1 MQSQMNKPGRRGL
14 PRLIDATR
22 YSMRG
27 LRAAWTHE
35 EGFRTECLLM
45 LVLAPAAI
53 WLARDGVEFILLI
66 GSCLMVMLA
75 EIINSAIESVV
86 DRVSLDQHPLSG
98 QAKDLGSA
106 AVFICMMLVLLVWGT
121 LLGSRLLG

>member
-1 MQSQMNKPGRRGL
+1 MNKPGRRGL

-45 LVLAPAAI
+45 LLLAPAAI
-53 WLARDGVEFILLI
+53 WLASDSVEFILLI

-86 DRVSLDQHPLSG
+86 DRVRLDQHPQSG

-106 AVFICMMLVLLVWGT
+106 AVFICMMMVLLVWGT

>member
-45 LVLAPAAI
+45 LFLTPAAL

-106 AVFICMMLVLLVWGT
+106 AVFLCMMLVLLVWGT

>member
-1 MQSQMNKPGRRGL
+1 MNKPGRRGL

-45 LVLAPAAI
+45 LILAPAAV
-53 WLARDGVEFILLI
+53 WLARDGVEFILLV

-106 AVFICMMLVLLVWGT
+106 AVFICMMMVLLVWGT